1 MTRPKTPGTPG
12 IRQVTAADIDAVAL
26 TLAKAFED
34 DPVKLFLTGGK
45 SLAPERTT
53 PFFTAFQRIQ
63 LPHGLVFTTPGLE
76 AASIWAP
83 PGEWKIPITKIVRHS
98 PAFLKLY
105 GVRFF
110 SNLGVLADMEKLHPT
125 EPHYYLE
132 VIGTDPA
139 HQGKGFGS
147 KLMGPILD
155 RADREGVG
163 AYLESSKESNVSF
176 YSRFGFE
183 VTQELH
189 HRRNGPTMWLMWRDP
204 R

>member
-1 MTRPKTPGTPG
+1 MTTPAEG
-12 IRQVTAADIDAVAL
+12 IRQVTEADIDAVAL

-45 SLAPERTT
+45 ALTPERTT
-53 PFFTAFQRIQ
+53 PFFTAFQKIQ
-63 LPHGLVFTTPGLE
+63 LPHGLVFTTPGFE
-76 AASIWAP
+76 AASVWAP
-83 PGEWKIPITKIVRHS
+83 PGEWKIPFTTIVRHS

-105 GVRFF
+105 GLRFF
-110 SNLGVLADMEKLHPT
+110 PNLQVLTDMEKVHPT

-132 VIGTDPA
+132 IIGTDPA

-147 KLMGPILD
+147 QLMTPVLE

-163 AYLESSKESNVSF
+163 AYLESSKESNVPF
-176 YSRFGFE
+176 YSRFGFK
-183 VTQELH
+183 VTRELQ